1 MMDSESEPTNWMAL
15 LLGGVLALSLG
26 FNVLLLKTHDD
37 SLPEDD
43 SQELTAATAELHL
56 TQRLLTQCQGHR
68 QQQDSLL
75 VMLRAYPTAATS
87 PTSSPAFYS
96 PK

>member
-1 MMDSESEPTNWMAL
+1 MQPLENRPPHLLSL
-15 LLGGVLALSLG
+15 LLGGALVLSFG
-26 FNVLLLKTHDD
+26 FNVLLLRNYDAAQPDD
-37 SLPEDD
+37 DD
-43 SQELTAATAELHL
+43 TELTAATAELHL

-68 QQQDSLL
+68 QRQDSLL

-96 PK
+96 HK